1 MVACIVDN
9 SVVVAWLYP
18 GQATAY
24 TERLLERSGS
34 STLHASF
41 IWPAEFANAA
51 SVMVKRGILT
61 DELGAEMIRM
71 VDAFDLVVD
80 RTPADLR
87 QIYQISR
94 RYGLSAYDASYL
106 ELAIRLKLPLATRDA
121 ALKKA
126 SQSLDLFL
134 S

>member
-18 GQATAY
+18 GQSTAY
-24 TERLLERSGS
+24 TERLLESSGS

-121 ALKKA
+121 TLKKA
-126 SQSLDLFL
+126 SQTLDLFL

>member
-24 TERLLERSGS
+24 TERLLESSGS
-34 STLHASF
+34 CTLHASF

-94 RYGLSAYDASYL
+94 RYGLSAFDASYL

-126 SQSLDLFL
+126 SQTLDLFL

>member
-9 SVVVAWLYP
+9 SVVMAWLYP

-94 RYGLSAYDASYL
+94 SYGLSAYDASYL

-126 SQSLDLFL
+126 SQTLDLFL

>member
-126 SQSLDLFL
+126 SQTLDLFL

>member
-18 GQATAY
+18 GQATQY

-121 ALKKA
+121 TLKKA
-126 SQSLDLFL
+126 SQTLDLFL

>member
-18 GQATAY
+18 GQATQY

-126 SQSLDLFL
+126 SQTLDLFL